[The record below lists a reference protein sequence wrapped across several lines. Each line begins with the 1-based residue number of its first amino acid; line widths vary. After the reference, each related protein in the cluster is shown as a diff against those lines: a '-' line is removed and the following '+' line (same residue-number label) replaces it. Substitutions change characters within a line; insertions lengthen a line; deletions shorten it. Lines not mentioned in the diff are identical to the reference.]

1 MDAESGIPPERREH
15 SDGGRERQERQD
27 AKPLSRL
34 MMRCRD
40 GTRAWQAW
48 LLGCLADLASPSR
61 RAFSPRFLGSRR
73 NWPSCRF
80 GAFVGSD
87 EAMLGIVSKVPLR
100 LGLKSSLDSG
110 SNNSSGL
117 SLKKPE
123 TYGLLRRQ
131 SRKQSRLGLVLS
143 HPTGL
148 SHNFCRDKDTKV
160 TQPVDATMVR
170 LISCLILPSSKLQ
183 SPQQR
188 GCVGLET
195 QAQQMTFQ
203 TPHNHASNSTPNPF
217 VHTSP
222 PTLPSH
228 PQETYVRNL
237 DMYVLKQ
244 TRAMPKLLH
253 PPGDS

>member
-1 MDAESGIPPERREH
+1 MGPVL
-15 SDGGRERQERQD
+15 GRLGSL
-27 AKPLSRL
+27 A
-34 MMRCRD
+34 
-40 GTRAWQAW
+40 AW
-48 LLGCLADLASPSR
+48 LTWRRRLVGHFPPVFLAPDATGLPVASVPLLDLTRPCWA
-61 RAFSPRFLGSRR
+61 LYLK
-73 NWPSCRF
+73 CH
-80 GAFVGSD
+80 
-87 EAMLGIVSKVPLR
+87 LR